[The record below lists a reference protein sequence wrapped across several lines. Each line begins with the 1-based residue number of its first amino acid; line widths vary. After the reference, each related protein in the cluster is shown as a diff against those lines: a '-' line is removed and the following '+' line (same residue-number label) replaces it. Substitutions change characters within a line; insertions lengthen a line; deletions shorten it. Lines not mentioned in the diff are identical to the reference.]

1 MYLSMDLFS
10 GAGGLSLG
18 LKASGFKTVFAS
30 DFDKQ
35 ISETYKKNFNNVN
48 FLCDDIRKID
58 FNIIKEKLN
67 LKKNMIDLI
76 VGGPPCQGFSMANR
90 KRIEDDSR
98 NLLFRNFTDAVKI
111 IKPKCFL
118 IENVTGI
125 KSEDI
130 EIDNRRQSTTE
141 AITQYF
147 LKMNYSIRF
156 TSFKSEEFGIPQFR
170 RRVLIV
176 GTNLENKRKLLDRN
190 EIGDLELKYKN
201 YESMKNKNDNQFELF
216 SEKKKSPFTVWDAIS
231 DLPQIEAGE
240 GKNEMSYGTEIKND
254 YQKKMRKRSKKVYN
268 HLSTPHDKMAIKRI
282 KLINQGQNFRDLP
295 SKLKTKSVH
304 SGAWGRLSADGL
316 SPTIT
321 TRFDTPS
328 CGRVIHPFSHR
339 TITVREAARLQSFP
353 DTFIFYGTRTS
364 QGQQVGN
371 SVPPLVAEKIGEMF
385 IKQFLG

>member
-48 FLCDDIRKID
+48 FLCDDIRNID

-216 SEKKKSPFTVWDAIS
+216 SEKKKKSFYC
-231 DLPQIEAGE
+231 LGC
-240 GKNEMSYGTEIKND
+240 YF
-254 YQKKMRKRSKKVYN
+254 RS
-268 HLSTPHDKMAIKRI
+268 
-282 KLINQGQNFRDLP
+282 
-295 SKLKTKSVH
+295 
-304 SGAWGRLSADGL
+304 SA
-316 SPTIT
+316 
-321 TRFDTPS
+321 
-328 CGRVIHPFSHR
+328 
-339 TITVREAARLQSFP
+339 
-353 DTFIFYGTRTS
+353 
-364 QGQQVGN
+364 N
-371 SVPPLVAEKIGEMF
+371 
-385 IKQFLG
+385 

>member
-1 MYLSMDLFS
+1 
-10 GAGGLSLG
+10 
-18 LKASGFKTVFAS
+18 
-30 DFDKQ
+30 
-35 ISETYKKNFNNVN
+35 
-48 FLCDDIRKID
+48 
-58 FNIIKEKLN
+58 
-67 LKKNMIDLI
+67 MIDLI
-76 VGGPPCQGFSMANR
+76 VGGPPCQVVFNGKQKKNR
-90 KRIEDDSR
+90 NDSR

-111 IKPKCFL
+111 ITPKCFL

-201 YESMKNKNDNQFELF
+201 YESMRNKNDNQFELF
-216 SEKKKSPFTVWDAIS
+216 SEKKKVPFTVWDAIS

-254 YQKKMRKRSKKVYN
+254 YQKNEKK
-268 HLSTPHDKMAIKRI
+268 IK
-282 KLINQGQNFRDLP
+282 KSLQP
-295 SKLKTKSVH
+295 SFN
-304 SGAWGRLSADGL
+304 
-316 SPTIT
+316 T
-321 TRFDTPS
+321 TR
-328 CGRVIHPFSHR
+328 
-339 TITVREAARLQSFP
+339 
-353 DTFIFYGTRTS
+353 
-364 QGQQVGN
+364 
-371 SVPPLVAEKIGEMF
+371 
-385 IKQFLG
+385 